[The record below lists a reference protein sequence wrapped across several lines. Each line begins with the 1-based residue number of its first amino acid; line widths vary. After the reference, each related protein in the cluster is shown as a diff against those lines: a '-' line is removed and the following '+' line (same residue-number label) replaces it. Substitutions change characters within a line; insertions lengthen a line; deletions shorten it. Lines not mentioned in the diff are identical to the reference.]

1 MTSRINAM
9 LSAMLYCKVASS
21 AGLLVRPAMNQT
33 LLESLRQTIAYA
45 PKGSTCLV
53 TDAPSLRRADRLP
66 GGTTGHVRR
75 FRYIGQ

>member
-45 PKGSTCLV
+45 
-53 TDAPSLRRADRLP
+53 RRAQHACQPMHQACGMPTACPAEPPD
-66 GGTTGHVRR
+66 TSEV
-75 FRYIGQ
+75 